1 MELNATA
8 DDILLCD
15 LDAFFASVEQR
26 DHPEY
31 RGKPVIV
38 GGSPE
43 ARGVV
48 SACSYEARKFGVRS
62 AMPMVRAVRLCPSA
76 VLLPVDAS
84 RYRTVSERVMSIY
97 RRFTPIIEQVSID
110 EAYLAV
116 SCGTGVGVATE
127 LRRAVRREV
136 DLPVSVG
143 ISSNKLL
150 AKIACKLAKP
160 DGQRELWPKDV
171 PSVLWTLDV
180 DVLPGVGPKTRTR
193 LEALGIRKV
202 KDLVDRGEGFLD
214 QMLGTFGRELYRYAL
229 GQDDR
234 GLTTWEEIK
243 SISEETTFPR
253 DIYDGD
259 EALAVIM
266 LLSEEVGFRLRRKG
280 LKARTVTVKIRYADY
295 ATITRSLT
303 LPESTHTDS
312 AIYRAARDLFCR
324 HGGAGPW
331 RLLGVQVSGLVEEEY
346 RQPSLLEDTGREQR
360 EERIT
365 AAIDG
370 LKSKYGKDV
379 IHRARALLRQRRR

>member
-1 MELNATA
+1 M
-8 DDILLCD
+8 DILLCD

-38 GGSPE
+38 GGKPE

-48 SACSYEARKFGVRS
+48 SACSYEARRFGIRS
-62 AMPMVRAVRLCPSA
+62 AMPMVRAVRLCPNGIF
-76 VLLPVDAS
+76 LPVNIPH
-84 RYRTVSERVMSIY
+84 YRAVSEQVVSIY
-97 RRFTPIIEQVSID
+97 RRFTPAIEQVSID
-110 EAYLAV
+110 EAYLGV
-116 SCGTGVGVATE
+116 PQGTGVRVGEE

-143 ISSNKLL
+143 VSSNKLL

-160 DGQRELWPKDV
+160 DGLKELWPNDV
-171 PSVLWTLDV
+171 PSILWPLDA
-180 DVLPGVGPKTRTR
+180 DVLPGVGPKTQAR
-193 LEALGIRKV
+193 LEALGIHKV
-202 KDLVDRGEGFLD
+202 KDLVERGEGFLD
-214 QMLGTFGRELYRYAL
+214 RTLGTIGRELYRYAL

-234 GLTTWEEIK
+234 GLTTQEETK

-253 DIYDGD
+253 DIHDGD

-280 LKARTVTVKIRYADY
+280 LRARTVTLKIRYADY
-295 ATITRSLT
+295 TTITRSIT
-303 LPESTHTDS
+303 LSRSTCTDF

-324 HGGAGPW
+324 HAGAGPW

-346 RQPSLLEDTGREQR
+346 HQLSLLEDAGKERR

-365 AAIDG
+365 EVIDG
-370 LKSKYGKDV
+370 LRNKYGKDIV
-379 IHRARALLRQRRR
+379 HRARVLLRQRRR